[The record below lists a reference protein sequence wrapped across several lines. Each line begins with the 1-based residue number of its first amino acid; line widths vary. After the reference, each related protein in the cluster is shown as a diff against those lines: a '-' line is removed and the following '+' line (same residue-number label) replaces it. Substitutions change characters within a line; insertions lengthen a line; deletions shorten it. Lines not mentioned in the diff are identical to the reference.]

1 MIKQHSS
8 IGIIILMILG
18 GILFAIRDS
27 EFPIW
32 IFVVIAITMVYIS
45 AKMLSNERS

>member
-27 EFPIW
+27 ELPVW
-32 IFVVIAITMVYIS
+32 IFAIIAITMVYIS
-45 AKMLSNERS
+45 AKMLSIVRS